1 MKSFDRIY
9 QGVDWSWF
17 PDPFAFIRLHYDP
30 ARETVYLLDELYAT
44 NKTNEETAEW
54 IIQKG
59 YNADPVTCDSAEPK
73 SISDYRARGIAA
85 KPAVKGPG
93 SIDYGMKWL
102 QGRTIVIDRARTPH
116 AYEEFVNYEYDRD
129 RKPLLPDLNF
139 NTPSGRTVARELLI
153 CYLNTGTASA
163 PVWSPLG
170 KRVEESSTE
179 LDWDSNTIRDI
190 LGSTYG
196 TLRKPKISQTFEPC
210 DLDGE
215 DAAQLKI
222 WNLAVREQDAQA
234 LSAQDMLI
242 VHFYA
247 GESATPFAE
256 RYASCMVEVT
266 GLGGE
271 GGGNVGMPVTV
282 TYGGTRTVGTASRDA
297 STGAVTFTPAA

>member
-1 MKSFDRIY
+1 M
-9 QGVDWSWF
+9 
-17 PDPFAFIRLHYDP
+17 PDI
-30 ARETVYLLDELYAT
+30 T
-44 NKTNEETAEW
+44 
-54 IIQKG
+54 
-59 YNADPVTCDSAEPK
+59 
-73 SISDYRARGIAA
+73 
-85 KPAVKGPG
+85 
-93 SIDYGMKWL
+93 
-102 QGRTIVIDRARTPH
+102 
-116 AYEEFVNYEYDRD
+116 
-129 RKPLLPDLNF
+129 F

-196 TLRKPKISQTFEPC
+196 TLKKPKISQTFEPC

-256 RYASCMVEVT
+256 RYASCMIEVT